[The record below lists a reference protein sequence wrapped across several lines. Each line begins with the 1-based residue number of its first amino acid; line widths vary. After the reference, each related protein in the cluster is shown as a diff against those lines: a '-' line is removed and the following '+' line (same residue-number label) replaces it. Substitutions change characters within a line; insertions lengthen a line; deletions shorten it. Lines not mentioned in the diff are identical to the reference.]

1 MIHYVEKPI
10 ERSAFRRFLGRE
22 FYIAKRFLQWHFSG
36 VRYAKISDGNDCKHT
51 WIEHKST
58 LLRKLK
64 DMDMYLQ
71 YNKITNLKLAIE
83 HINGVVIKP
92 GEVFS
97 IWRMVGR
104 PTKRKGY
111 KEGMMIHNGKVST
124 GIGGGLC
131 QLGNLLYWMALHSPL
146 TIKERWRHSF
156 DVFPDVNRTIPFA
169 CGATLAYN
177 YIDLQLENRTDITF
191 KINLWL
197 DDEYLHGTLLAD
209 SPPEDNYEIIETDQR
224 FELQWWGGYTR
235 HNRIFKRITNIATGS
250 VSEELVSENNA
261 IMMYNPTLK
270 E

>member
-10 ERSAFRRFLGRE
+10 ERSRFRRILGRE
-22 FYIAKRFLQWHFSG
+22 FYIAKRFLKWHFSG
-36 VRYAKISDGNDCKHT
+36 TKYSKINQDINFKDV
-51 WIEHKST
+51 WIEHRST

-64 DMDMYLQ
+64 DVDMYLQ
-71 YNKITNLKLAIE
+71 YNKITNLKLAIA

-111 KEGMMIHNGKVST
+111 KEGMMIHNGKVAT

-131 QLGNLLYWMALHSPL
+131 QLGNLIYWMALHSPL

-197 DDEYLHGTLLAD
+197 DDEYLHGTLSAD
-209 SPPEDNYEIIETDQR
+209 SPSENTYEIIETDQR